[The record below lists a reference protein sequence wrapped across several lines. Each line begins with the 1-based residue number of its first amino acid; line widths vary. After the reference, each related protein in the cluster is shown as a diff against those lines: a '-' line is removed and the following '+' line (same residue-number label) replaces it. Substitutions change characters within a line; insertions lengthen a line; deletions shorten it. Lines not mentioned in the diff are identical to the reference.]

1 MSRLDAVSVD
11 TNAHGVL
18 RMPRELFFGAGCT
31 KLAAEAIAEL
41 GDRPLIIVDS
51 FLRNHAVL
59 QEIVA
64 ELGDR
69 GRIVDLFS
77 DIEPELPR
85 SCIDRAVAAA
95 KDFSPDVIIGFGG
108 GSSLDLAK
116 VVSLMLVASGELSD
130 YYGENKVPRGV
141 VPIVAIPTTS
151 GTGSEVTPVA
161 VIADPDRELKVGIS
175 SPHLVPTLSFVDPD
189 LAVTCPPP
197 VTAFAG
203 IDALCHAIE
212 SFTSKVRTQEREY
225 PLPVFVG
232 ANALSADASLRA
244 TTLIMG
250 NLQRA
255 FDDGFDYQ
263 ARASM
268 SLGSTLAGIAFA
280 SGGTHVGH
288 AVQYP
293 VGAMTKTPHGLGVGL
308 LLPYVLEA
316 ILPIVPDAVAAIS
329 AAVNKAA
336 GEEDEPDVRRALRRV
351 IDLRKQ
357 IGVPHTL
364 ADIGVRETDLA
375 RVETLTAS
383 VQRLVANAPGD
394 EPERLVSTV
403 VRCAWSGQSDF
414 F

>member
-1 MSRLDAVSVD
+1 MNLRDNAWIDA
-11 TNAHGVL
+11 NAHGVL
-18 RMPRELFFGAGCT
+18 RMPRELFFGSGCT
-31 KLAAEAIAEL
+31 ALAAQAISEL
-41 GDRPLIIVDS
+41 GNRPLIVVDS
-51 FLRNHAVL
+51 FLRDHAALTKLVSGL
-59 QEIVA
+59 Q
-64 ELGDR
+64 DR
-69 GRIVDLFS
+69 DRHVSLFS
-77 DIEPELPR
+77 EIEPELPV

-95 KDFSPDVIIGFGG
+95 KGHEPDVIVGFGG

-116 VVSLMLVASGELSD
+116 VVSLMLAAPGEIAD
-130 YYGENKVPRGV
+130 YYGENKVPGAV
-141 VPIVAIPTTS
+141 IPIVAIPTTS

-161 VIADPDRELKVGIS
+161 VIADPERELKVGIS
-175 SPHLVPTLSFVDPD
+175 SPHLVPVLSFVDPD
-189 LAVTCPPP
+189 LAVSCPPP

-212 SFTSKVRTQEREY
+212 SFTSKQRPQPSEY

-232 ANALSADASLRA
+232 VNALTSDASLRA

-255 FDDGFDYQ
+255 VDDGGDLQ

-280 SGGTHVGH
+280 SGGTHLGH
-288 AVQYP
+288 AIQYP

-316 ILPIVPDAVAAIS
+316 CLPIVPDALHAVAR
-329 AAVNKAA
+329 AVNQAA
-336 GEEDEPDVRRALRRV
+336 GEEDQPDVDMALRRIV
-351 IDLRKQ
+351 RLREH

-364 ADIGVRETDLA
+364 ADIGVQEADLA
-375 RVETLTAS
+375 RVEELTNS

-394 EPERLVSTV
+394 HPEELAGEV
-403 VRCAWSGQSDF
+403 VRRAWSGQSDLF
-414 F
+414 